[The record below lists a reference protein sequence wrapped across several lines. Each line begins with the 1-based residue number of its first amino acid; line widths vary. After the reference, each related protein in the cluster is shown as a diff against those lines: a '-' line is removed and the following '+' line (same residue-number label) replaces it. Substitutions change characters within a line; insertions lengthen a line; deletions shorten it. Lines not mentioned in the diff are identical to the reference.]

1 MSANAFMG
9 PTLLRH
15 NINASTSGVLFSM
28 VRMFHGIMCL
38 HNVTTKFISRMRA
51 ICPSANVARSA
62 IRLGVGV
69 FTRILLQGDSAF
81 PVPSREIFK
90 RFVTS
95 NFVTVAITHLFNVER
110 VGRPIVQGVSHLP
123 IRAPLL
129 QVRLKEMET
138 LVVSENYLNRV
149 IRMLHSTTRVFL
161 Q

>member
-1 MSANAFMG
+1 M
-9 PTLLRH
+9 
-15 NINASTSGVLFSM
+15 
-28 VRMFHGIMCL
+28 
-38 HNVTTKFISRMRA
+38 
-51 ICPSANVARSA
+51 
-62 IRLGVGV
+62 GV